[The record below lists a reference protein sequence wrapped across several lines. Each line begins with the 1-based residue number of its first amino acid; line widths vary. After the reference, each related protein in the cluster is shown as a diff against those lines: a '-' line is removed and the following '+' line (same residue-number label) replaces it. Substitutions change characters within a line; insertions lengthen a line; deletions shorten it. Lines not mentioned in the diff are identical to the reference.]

1 MIVLL
6 SAIVTS
12 FLSSARTEH
21 TATRNYTSKT
31 RAEQFASSATQQAMA
46 KIQQGFT
53 VNGTGTTVITTQP
66 GAITQ
71 FVFTNGNITS
81 PTPVISG
88 NAITYPPTASLFSG
102 TGNASTNGTAN
113 LNNLQSPSSN
123 ATLTSNS
130 TNNRW
135 TITGNA
141 SEQIN
146 VPMENI
152 TSNGTIVGRI
162 AYYVDDELT
171 KININAAT
179 ANRST
184 LNVADS
190 RSLSLTTLSNNTTT
204 LTNFLNSINGAST
217 DASKITNWGYF
228 FRPEQATANGSSALN
243 LSPSDH
249 LPFLTALPPR
259 EFHTK
264 YTPWGARRFFINDT
278 TEVPLNSAGVN
289 KTVAALSDQHLR
301 NIYGQTFADKY
312 TPTGLKQIAANMLQ
326 YRSKDTMRVGE
337 SLAFTGNLI
346 GSDNLDADGIPKEY
360 LGLAPYPYI
369 NQVGVSGRLAVQA
382 NATATDVEFRIIFQ
396 ICVECAMHMQTAG
409 NFYGGG
415 NSWSDPSDKKA
426 QIVVELDSVSYA
438 VDYQYPTGNSTAS
451 GSWSGGGSWGA
462 GNTGVNF
469 TQFWGSGGN
478 STYRQNFGY
487 YDHVNDFPV
496 RIEKTWYPNANLAP
510 FVGDG
515 YGSDSALNGSQ
526 NQDWIPN
533 AWLMKPFGSGAY
545 SLYSW
550 IRDADYRMIANQS
563 SLAGG
568 HRYHMGTL
576 GRKDRQGEIAV
587 GFSVPFSS
595 NITVTDIRDVKVKI
609 KSVKILADG
618 SNPKSIRDWVI
629 GQDLPADFPV
639 PVVTNFQSSLSAAGS
654 PLVSFDMSCKTVG
667 GGNVTLNDHT
677 SSSINNT
684 FTLNGSSKSL
694 IFNGLGANAS
704 VLPNISVA
712 SSNIT
717 VSNPRTWNAASSYHT
732 LVWPLPVPAPTENI
746 HRNEPVLKRPSSLTT
761 LPWESGN
768 ITLWSDFGKAPWSG
782 STNSSNEVA
791 RGHSNGKNV
800 FGFGYTLRKS
810 LDAANAS
817 GTDFH
822 GEFQGSSF
830 MGDPSDWE
838 NSTHYSQWTANLTIP
853 GDPRAVSTTDFFTQ
867 HFYGHSNVDTN
878 NQLYPWPYY
887 NINSSNSGVFTDSNG
902 DNLFLIPAD
911 LGKINTNYPY
921 RRLRMQVQPSK
932 EVAST
937 MGGTGNGSSSLI
949 PDWAML
955 DVISFGSNTTTLPYN
970 FATPVNMNAKFATH
984 NGTLTANRSVSLRA
998 LLSPFDNTTANST
1011 LARNPYNLTGNFTAN
1026 CTSRLVIGIGGSWT
1040 GNQSTLLA
1048 NSIGNVTWSTASK
1061 WGSNNST
1068 SVRSSRKFPSGQI
1081 VLPSEVVEI
1090 ANVSDF
1096 LTINQADYT
1105 SRERASA
1112 TTSNSTQIRNLKL
1125 NEFRLSS
1132 FFPGSTTCSNFF
1144 TIYAYAQA
1152 GQLQNKAQP
1161 ESASN
1166 PFIIDSEALTKTLVE
1181 VEIITPAS
1189 SNGTTTTPAT
1199 YKVKKLY
1206 TQPIPM
1212 GE

>member
-1 MIVLL
+1 M
-6 SAIVTS
+6 
-12 FLSSARTEH
+12 
-21 TATRNYTSKT
+21 
-31 RAEQFASSATQQAMA
+31 AEQFAISATEQAMA
-46 KIQQGFT
+46 KIQLGFT

-113 LNNLQSPSSN
+113 LNNLQNPSSN

-141 SEQIN
+141 AQKIN

-152 TSNGTIVGRI
+152 TNNGTIVGRI

-190 RSLSLTTLSNNTTT
+190 RSLSLTTLSNNTTA
-204 LTNFLNSINGAST
+204 LGNFQKSINGTTSNASDIAT
-217 DASKITNWGYF
+217 WSYF

-259 EFHTK
+259 EFHVK

-278 TEVPLNSAGVN
+278 TQVPLDSNGVN
-289 KTVAALSDQHLR
+289 KTVAALSDPHLR

-326 YRSKDTMRVGE
+326 YRSKDTMTFKE
-337 SLAFTGNLI
+337 SLAFTGELI
-346 GSDNLDADGIPKEY
+346 GSDNLDANGIPEDY

-382 NATATDVEFRIIFQ
+382 NASGTDVEFRIIFQ
-396 ICVECAMHMQTAG
+396 ICVECAMHMQLAG
-409 NFYGGG
+409 DFYGGG
-415 NSWSDPSDKKA
+415 NATGSASDRKA
-426 QIVVELDSVSYA
+426 QIVVELESVSYN
-438 VDYQYPTGNSTAS
+438 VDYQDPAGNQT
-451 GSWSGGGSWGA
+451 WSGGGSWGT
-462 GNTGVNF
+462 GNTGGYF
-469 TQFWGSGGN
+469 TQFWGSDGN

-487 YDHVNDFPV
+487 SDPVNEFSQS
-496 RIEKTWYPNANLAP
+496 IEGTDGLVFKNKNYIPNIWPLTP
-510 FVGDG
+510 FVTATANWV
-515 YGSDSALNGSQ
+515 YSWLR
-526 NQDWIPN
+526 N
-533 AWLMKPFGSGAY
+533 ADYPMITSGA
-545 SLYSW
+545 
-550 IRDADYRMIANQS
+550 N
-563 SLAGG
+563 
-568 HRYHMGTL
+568 RYHMGTL
-576 GRKDRQGEIAV
+576 GRMDRKGEIAV

-595 NITVTDIRDVKVKI
+595 NITVTDIRDMKVKI
-609 KSVKILADG
+609 KSVKLLADG

-639 PVVTNFQSSLSAAGS
+639 PVVTNFKSSFSGNTTNTPDFYMTCS
-654 PLVSFDMSCKTVG
+654 KTVG
-667 GGNVTLNDHT
+667 NKIVTLNNHT
-677 SSSINNT
+677 DTKINNT
-684 FTLNGSSKSL
+684 FTLNGSSNTL
-694 IFNGLGANAS
+694 MINGLG
-704 VLPNISVA
+704 PNGTVN
-712 SSNIT
+712 SSDLT
-717 VSNPRTWNAASSYHT
+717 VSNPRVRLAPSSNQT
-732 LVWPLPVPAPTENI
+732 LVWPLPVPAPAKNI
-746 HRNEPVLKRPSSLTT
+746 HRNEPVLKRPSSLTS

-768 ITLWSDFGKAPWSG
+768 ITLWSDFGTAPWSY
-782 STNSSNEVA
+782 STNASNGVA

-800 FGFGYTLRKS
+800 FGFGFTLKKG
-810 LDAANAS
+810 LDHVSKENS
-817 GTDFH
+817 FH
-822 GEFQGSSF
+822 GGNAQEDRLQGCSF
-830 MGDPSDWE
+830 MGDPSDWQ

-853 GDPRAVSTTDFFTQ
+853 GDPRASSAADFFTQ
-867 HFYGHSNVDTN
+867 HFYGHNNVDTN

-998 LLSPFDNTTANST
+998 LLSPFDNTGANST
-1011 LARNPYNLTGNFTAN
+1011 LARNPYILTGNFTAN
-1026 CTSRLVIGIGGSWT
+1026 CSSRLVIGIGGNWT

-1096 LTINQADYT
+1096 LTIDAADYR
-1105 SRERASA
+1105 SKERASA
-1112 TTSNSTQIRNLKL
+1112 TTNNSTQVRNLKL
-1125 NEFRLSS
+1125 NEFRLSPL
-1132 FFPGSTTCSNFF
+1132 FPGATTCSNFF

-1152 GQLQNKAQP
+1152 GQLQNKNQP

-1181 VEIITPAS
+1181 VEIVTAAT
-1189 SNGTTTTPAT
+1189 SNGTATTPAQ
-1199 YKVKKLY
+1199 YRVKKLY

-1212 GE
+1212 GD